1 MKCKGCFREISSDYS
16 VCPYCA
22 KQVVID
28 ANEIVEPSYDS
39 VEQQFELQDTNSST
53 KDPSKNWAAVVALV
67 CGILS
72 IVACFTFIG
81 SLLFGIAAI
90 IFGIIGTKSQ
100 KKDLSIVGLVLG
112 CVGLVFSLFI
122 LIMIFGLVGF
132 VSETVTNYAY
142 SYDLNPFD
150 YYDFD
155 EFLTMFSRTV

>member
-28 ANEIVEPSYDS
+28 TGEVVEPYET
-39 VEQQFELQDTNSST
+39 VEQHYDEQNTSSSER
-53 KDPSKNWAAVVALV
+53 DASKNWAAVVALV

-72 IVACFTFIG
+72 MVACFTFIG
-81 SLLFGIAAI
+81 SLIFGIAAI

-112 CVGLVFSLFI
+112 CVGLVFSAFI
-122 LIMIFGLVGF
+122 LIMIFGLLGF

-155 EFLTMFSRTV
+155 EFLTMFSKTV

>member
-1 MKCKGCFREISSDYS
+1 MKCKGCFREISTDYS

-22 KQVVID
+22 KQVVVD
-28 ANEIVEPSYDS
+28 ASEIVEQYEPA
-39 VEQQFELQDTNSST
+39 EQQFELQDTNSSA

-81 SLLFGIAAI
+81 SLIFGISAI
-90 IFGIIGTKSQ
+90 IFGIIGMKSQ

-112 CVGLVFSLFI
+112 CVGLVFSVFI
-122 LIMIFGLVGF
+122 LIMIFGLLGF
-132 VSETVTNYAY
+132 VSESITNYAY
-142 SYDLNPFD
+142 SYDLSPFD

-155 EFLTMFSRTV
+155 EFLTMFSKTL